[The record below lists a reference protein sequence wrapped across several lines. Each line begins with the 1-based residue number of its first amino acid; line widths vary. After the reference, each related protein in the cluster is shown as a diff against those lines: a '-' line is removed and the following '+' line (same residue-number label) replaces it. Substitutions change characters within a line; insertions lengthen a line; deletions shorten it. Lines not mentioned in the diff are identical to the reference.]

1 MTTSPIELVEV
12 VAAALESLREEV
24 VFVGFSN
31 RWFPGAFRAAQPHE
45 LPSGTSI
52 RIVTAPYFLATKFE
66 AFLGRGGADYMAS
79 KDMEDIVAV
88 LHGRE
93 EIVEDIRDA
102 AADVREYLVD
112 RAVGLSSAPEFE
124 IALAGHLPGEDTDRV
139 MQRVAQIVAP
149 RDDAGD

>member
-1 MTTSPIELVEV
+1 
-12 VAAALESLREEV
+12 
-24 VFVGFSN
+24 
-31 RWFPGAFRAAQPHE
+31 
-45 LPSGTSI
+45 
-52 RIVTAPYFLATKFE
+52 
-66 AFLGRGGADYMAS
+66 MAS

-93 EIVEDIRDA
+93 EIVGDIRDA
-102 AADVREYLVD
+102 AADVREYLID

-139 MQRVAQIVAP
+139 MQRVAQIVAL